1 MARVTVEDCLE
12 NVKNRFELVLI
23 SSKRARQIAQGAEPL
38 VEVENDKCTVVALR
52 EIADGL
58 IDAAILDETVVESAE
73 WTSEEEVTAE
83 LEAGASDGEVK
94 DDTSTATNADGE
106 TGDATTE
113 TGEID
118 VAAALAAALAADL
131 GTLASSD
138 TASETP
144 VSDSPSEE
152 N

>member
-38 VEVENDKCTVVALR
+38 VEVENDKPTVVALR

-58 IDAAILDETVVESAE
+58 IDAAILDEQAVESAE
-73 WTSEEEVTAE
+73 WTSEEEVAAE
-83 LEAGASDGEVK
+83 LEAEATDGEVK
-94 DDTSTATNADGE
+94 DVAAASADGE
-106 TGDATTE
+106 TADATTE

-131 GTLASSD
+131 GSMASDD

-144 VSDSPSEE
+144 ASDPSSEE